1 MSKLAQS
8 IQKQTNVTTT
18 ENGAK
23 AFKSSLDSVLDFF
36 YKAGASRG
44 KDLVGSFLGAFKQDE
59 DRAIRVA
66 LWARDVRGGA
76 GERQIYRDI
85 LKYLGQNDYKLAVN
99 LIPKTVE
106 LGRWDDLLALH
117 GTAAQNDA
125 FNYIGKAL
133 EQGDGLCAKWMPRKG
148 DVAVALRKHLGYTPK
163 FYRKRLVELTNVVE
177 TAMCAGKWDEIEY
190 GKLPSM
196 ASARY
201 QKAFGRHDQEGYA
214 KYIQSLQKGEA
225 KINAGAIFPHEI
237 VKSVSHGNSAVAD
250 QQWKALPDWV
260 VDNDFIPMVDVSSS
274 MMCSAGGNQNVTC
287 MDVAVALGL
296 YLSERCKG
304 QFKDQF
310 ITFHSHPQ
318 FVQVSGSLSQRVVQA
333 RRAPW
338 GGSTNIGA
346 AFDLILNAAVKGKLK
361 EEDMPKTLLILSD
374 MQFDRAEGYSGN
386 KTNFKDFKSKYKAAG
401 YEMPNVVF
409 WNLNDRNG
417 TVPVKAHASGAALV
431 SGFSPA
437 LMKSIVSGEDV
448 SPLSLMD
455 KIIMDDR
462 YKIA

>member
-1 MSKLAQS
+1 MSKLA
-8 IQKQTNVTTT
+8 KAVKANDNVTAT

-23 AFKSSLDSVLDFF
+23 AFKSTLNDVLDFF

-44 KDLVGSFLGAFKQDE
+44 KNLVGSFLAAFKEDA

-66 LWARDVRGGA
+66 LWTRDVRAGA
-76 GERQIYRDI
+76 GERQVYRDI
-85 LKYLGQNDYKLAVN
+85 LKYLGQNDYKLAVK

-106 LGRWDDLLALH
+106 LGRWDDLLSLY
-117 GTAAQNDA
+117 GTAAQEEA

-133 EQGDGLCAKWMPRKG
+133 EAGDALCAKWMPRKG
-148 DVAVALRKHLGYTPK
+148 EVSVALRKHLGWTPK

-177 TAMCAGKWDEIEY
+177 TAMCAGNWTEIDY
-190 GKLPSM
+190 GKLPSI

-201 QKAFGRHDQEGYA
+201 QKAFGRHDQEGYG

-225 KINAGAIFPHEI
+225 KINAGAIHPHEI
-237 VKSVSHGNSAVAD
+237 VKSVGYGNSSVVD

-260 VDNDFIPMVDVSSS
+260 QDGNFIPMVDVSGS
-274 MMCSAGGNQNVTC
+274 MNCSAGGNPKVSC
-287 MDVAVALGL
+287 MDVAIALGI

-304 QFKDQF
+304 QFKDQM
-310 ITFHSHPQ
+310 ITFHSNPS
-318 FVQVSGSLSQRVVQA
+318 FVTLNGTLSQRVQTA

-338 GGSTNIGA
+338 GMNTDIGK
-346 AFDLILNAAVKGKLK
+346 AFDLILNAAVKAKLK
-361 EEDMPKTLLILSD
+361 EEDMPKTLIILSD
-374 MQFDRAEGYSGN
+374 MQFDQAARG
-386 KTNFKDFKSKYKAAG
+386 KTNFKDFKQKYKKAG

-409 WNLNDRNG
+409 WNLNDHNG
-417 TVPVKAHASGAALV
+417 TVPVKADASGAVLV

-448 SPLSLMD
+448 TPLAMMD
-455 KIIMDDR
+455 KIVMDDR
-462 YKIA
+462 YKIE

>member
-8 IQKQTNVTTT
+8 IQKQTNTTTT

-23 AFKSSLDSVLDFF
+23 AFKSTLDSVLDFF

-44 KDLVGSFLGAFKQDE
+44 KDLVGSFLSAFKQDE
-59 DRAIRVA
+59 DRATRVA

-85 LKYLGQNDYKLAVN
+85 LKYLGQNDYKLAVK

-106 LGRWDDLLALH
+106 IGRWDDLLALY
-117 GTAAQNDA
+117 GTAAQGEA
-125 FNYIGKAL
+125 FDYIGKAL
-133 EQGDGLCAKWMPRKG
+133 EQGDSLAAKWMPRKG
-148 DVAVALRKHLGYTPK
+148 DVAVSLRKHLGYTPK

-177 TAMCAGKWDEIEY
+177 TAMCAGKWEEIEY

-201 QKAFGRHDQEGYA
+201 QKAFGRHDQEGYT

-260 VDNDFIPMVDVSSS
+260 VDGSFLPMVDVSGS
-274 MMCSAGGNQNVTC
+274 MICPTDGNVNVTC
-287 MDVAVALGL
+287 MDVAIALGL

-310 ITFHSHPQ
+310 ITFDSRPQ
-318 FVQVSGSLSQRVVQA
+318 FVQVSGSLSQRVAQA
-333 RRAPW
+333 KRAPW
-338 GGSTNIGA
+338 GMSTDIGA
-346 AFDLILNAAVKGKLK
+346 AFDLILNAAVKCKLK

-374 MQFDRAEGYSGN
+374 MQFDRAASG
-386 KTNFKDFKSKYKAAG
+386 KTNFKDFKQKYKKAG

-437 LMKSIVSGEDV
+437 LMKSIVSGEDMT
-448 SPLSLMD
+448 PLSMMD